1 MSNYDWADA
10 HRKFGKYTVTI
21 EVYESEESSRAD
33 VRRSDG
39 ESVNLE
45 VADNDMRF
53 DILPDMYLKMTAWA
67 YANGW

>member
-1 MSNYDWADA
+1 MDNYEWADA

-21 EVYESEESSRAD
+21 EVCESEESSRAD

-45 VADNDMRF
+45 VADNDMLF
-53 DILPDMYLKMTAWA
+53 DISPALYLKMTDWA